1 MNYLLRN
8 LNKSKSKKK
17 TNFYFKLLNLQYI
30 FFRAYSLTGAYRKMI
45 IKPEHLT
52 WELFKYKSE
61 TDNLIQSDWEEIK
74 NENKPEPAEDGEL
87 LALIVDFRL
96 PSSTY
101 ATMVLREIL
110 KADTS
115 ASNQTLINKNEN
127 ADVANTEIVAEKR
140 KLDEEE
146 EDADV
151 DNGKKQKVEDN
162 SE

>member
-1 MNYLLRN
+1 
-8 LNKSKSKKK
+8 
-17 TNFYFKLLNLQYI
+17 
-30 FFRAYSLTGAYRKMI
+30 MI